1 MQDPN
6 TIAYRRI
13 DMKGCF
19 VCKEGSGRLSYVYKM
34 GRREKFESELE
45 MLGDIITEKNLDKH
59 RAFLRE
65 TEVLVATWDFVPF
78 TEDQLAEYFPKAKLL
93 LYGAGSVQGF
103 ARPFL
108 ARGIRVV
115 SSWVAMSIPV
125 MEFSTS
131 LVILANKGYFTGLAA
146 YKTQGFKTAKE
157 LCSTTYPGSFETKVG
172 ILGVGMIGSAVARRL
187 KQSNIEVL
195 AYDPYLKEERAVEL
209 GITKTSAEAVFS
221 ECQTITNHMA
231 HNKDTEGLLD
241 YRLFSRMKDNATFVN
256 SARGASVVEADLI
269 RALKEK
275 PTRTAILDVS
285 WPEPVPE
292 GHEFLSLPN
301 VFLTPHIAG
310 YANQEVLRL
319 ADYMFDELLRYKKGE
334 KLEYEVTLPMLA
346 TMA

>member
-1 MQDPN
+1 
-6 TIAYRRI
+6 
-13 DMKGCF
+13 MKGCF
-19 VCKEGSGRLSYVYKM
+19 VCKEASGRLSYVYKM
-34 GRREKFESELE
+34 GRREKFESELD
-45 MLGDIITEKNLDKH
+45 MLKETVTESNLEKH

-78 TEDQLAEYFPKAKLL
+78 TEAQLAEYFPKAKLL

-115 SSWVAMSIPV
+115 SGWVAMSIPV
-125 MEFSTS
+125 MEFSSS
-131 LVILANKGYFTGLAA
+131 LVILANKGYFAGLAA
-146 YKTQGFKTAKE
+146 YKAQGFKAAKE
-157 LCSTTYPGSFETKVG
+157 LCSTRYPGSFETKVG
-172 ILGVGMIGSAVARRL
+172 ILGVGMIGSAVAKRL
-187 KQSNIEVL
+187 KQSNLEVL
-195 AYDPYLKEERAVEL
+195 VYDPYLKEERAAEL
-209 GITKTSAEAVFS
+209 GVVKADIGTIFS

-231 HNKDTEGLLD
+231 HNKDTEGMLD
-241 YRLFSRMKDNATFVN
+241 YGLFGRMKDNATFVN

-275 PTRTAILDVS
+275 PTRTAVLDVS

-319 ADYMFDELLRYKKGE
+319 ADYMFDELLRFKRGE
-334 KLEYEVTLPMLA
+334 KLEFEVTLPMLA

>member
-1 MQDPN
+1 
-6 TIAYRRI
+6 
-13 DMKGCF
+13 MKGCF
-19 VCKEGSGRLSYVYKM
+19 VCKEGSGRLPYVYKM
-34 GRREKFESELE
+34 GRREKFEAELE
-45 MLGDIITEKNLDKH
+45 MLGEIVTEKNLDRH

-78 TEDQLAEYFPKAKLL
+78 TEEQLAEYFPKAKLV

-115 SSWVAMSIPV
+115 SAWAAMSIPV
-125 MEFSTS
+125 MEFATS
-131 LVILANKGYFTGLAA
+131 LVLLANKGYFAGLAA
-146 YKTQGFKTAKE
+146 YKARGFKAAKE
-157 LCSTTYPGSFETKVG
+157 LCSTAYPGSYETKVG

-187 KQSNIEVL
+187 KQSRLDIL
-195 AYDPYLKEERAVEL
+195 AYDPYLTQERAAEL
-209 GITKTSAEAVFS
+209 GIEKADIERVFA

-231 HNKDTEGLLD
+231 HNKDTEGLLG
-241 YRLFSRMKDNATFVN
+241 YGLFSRMKDNATFVN
-256 SARGASVVEADLI
+256 SARGASVVESDLI

-319 ADYMFDELLRYKKGE
+319 ADYMLDELRRYKKGE